1 MSRSAIFA
9 VVLAAGASTRFGR
22 TKQLEKFE
30 GVSLAAGAVRKAESV
45 CGELSVL
52 VTGKDWQKVADTCAP
67 LAGYFVINRDYE
79 QGLASSIAC
88 GVRAIAESAD
98 AMLLMLAD
106 LPLVTTE
113 HLTSLVNAWTKSPQT
128 IVASAFEDT
137 LGPPIVQTI
146 VASAFEDTL
155 GPPIVFPKADFD
167 ALMQLSGDRGA
178 RPIIDANKDRVQA
191 IACEE
196 AAFDIDYPE
205 DLAGIY

>member
-137 LGPPIVQTI
+137 LGPPIV
-146 VASAFEDTL
+146 
-155 GPPIVFPKADFD
+155 FPKADFD

-205 DLAGIY
+205 DLARIY

>member
-1 MSRSAIFA
+1 MSQSAIFA
-9 VVLAAGASTRFGR
+9 VVLAAGSSTRFGR
-22 TKQLEKFE
+22 TKQLEQFE

-45 CGELSVL
+45 CGAQSVL

-67 LAGYFVINRDYE
+67 LAGYFVINTDYE
-79 QGLASSIAC
+79 QGLTSSIAC
-88 GVRAIAESAD
+88 GVRAVAERAD
-98 AMLLMLAD
+98 AILLMLAD

-113 HLTSLVNAWTKSPQT
+113 HLTNLVNAWAESPR
-128 IVASAFEDT
+128 
-137 LGPPIVQTI
+137 TI

-155 GPPIVFPKADFD
+155 GPPIVFPKSDFD

-178 RPIIDANKDRVQA
+178 RPIIDANKERVQA

-196 AAFDIDYPE
+196 AAFDIDSPE

>member
-1 MSRSAIFA
+1 MSQSAIFA
-9 VVLAAGASTRFGR
+9 VVLAAGSSTRFGR

-45 CGELSVL
+45 CGELTVL

-67 LAGYFVINRDYE
+67 LAGYFVINTDYE

-88 GVRAIAESAD
+88 GVRAVAESAD
-98 AMLLMLAD
+98 AILLMLSD

-113 HLTSLVNAWTKSPQT
+113 HLTNLVNAWAESP
-128 IVASAFEDT
+128 
-137 LGPPIVQTI
+137 QTI

-178 RPIIDANKDRVQA
+178 RPIIDANKERVQA
-191 IACEE
+191 IVCEE
-196 AAFDIDYPE
+196 AAFDIDRPE

>member
-1 MSRSAIFA
+1 MSQSAIFA
-9 VVLAAGASTRFGR
+9 VVLAAGSSTRFGR
-22 TKQLEKFE
+22 TKQLEHFE
-30 GVSLAAGAVRKAESV
+30 GVSLAAGAMRKAESV
-45 CGELSVL
+45 CGAQSVL

-67 LAGYFVINRDYE
+67 LAGYFVINTDYE

-88 GVRAIAESAD
+88 GVRAVAESAD
-98 AMLLMLAD
+98 AILLMLAD

-113 HLTSLVNAWTKSPQT
+113 HLTNLVNAWAESP
-128 IVASAFEDT
+128 
-137 LGPPIVQTI
+137 QTI

-155 GPPIVFPKADFD
+155 GPPIVFPKSDFD

-178 RPIIDANKDRVQA
+178 RPIIDANKERVQA

-196 AAFDIDYPE
+196 AAFDIDRPE

>member
-1 MSRSAIFA
+1 MSQNAIFA

-22 TKQLEKFE
+22 TKQLEHFE

-45 CGELSVL
+45 CGEQTVL

-67 LAGYFVINRDYE
+67 LAGYFVINNDYE

-88 GVRAIAESAD
+88 GVRSVAERAD
-98 AMLLMLAD
+98 AILLMLAD

-113 HLTSLVNAWTKSPQT
+113 HLTSLVDAWAEAP
-128 IVASAFEDT
+128 
-137 LGPPIVQTI
+137 QTI

-155 GPPIVFPKADFD
+155 GPPIVFPRADFE

-178 RPIIDANKDRVQA
+178 RPIIDANKERVQA
-191 IACEE
+191 IDCEE
-196 AAFDIDYPE
+196 AAFDIDRPE

>member
-1 MSRSAIFA
+1 MSQSAIFA
-9 VVLAAGASTRFGR
+9 VVLAAGSSTRFGR
-22 TKQLEKFE
+22 TKQLEQFE
-30 GVSLAAGAVRKAESV
+30 GVSLAAGAMRKAESV
-45 CGELSVL
+45 CGELTVL

-67 LAGYFVINRDYE
+67 LAGYFVINTDYE

-88 GVRAIAESAD
+88 GVRAVAESAD
-98 AMLLMLAD
+98 AILLMLAD

-113 HLTSLVNAWTKSPQT
+113 HLTNLVNAWAESP
-128 IVASAFEDT
+128 
-137 LGPPIVQTI
+137 QTI

-178 RPIIDANKDRVQA
+178 RPIIDANKERVQP

-196 AAFDIDYPE
+196 AAFDIDRPE

>member
-1 MSRSAIFA
+1 MSKSAIFA

-22 TKQLEKFE
+22 TKQLEQFE
-30 GVSLAAGAVRKAESV
+30 GVSLAAGAMRKAESV
-45 CGELSVL
+45 CGAQSVL

-67 LAGYFVINRDYE
+67 LAGYFVINTDYE

-88 GVRAIAESAD
+88 GVRSVAESAD
-98 AMLLMLAD
+98 AILLMLAD

-113 HLTSLVNAWTKSPQT
+113 HLTNLIDAWAESPQK
-128 IVASAFEDT
+128 
-137 LGPPIVQTI
+137 I

-178 RPIIDANKDRVQA
+178 RPIIDANKGRVQA
-191 IACEE
+191 IPCEE
-196 AAFDIDYPE
+196 AAFDIDRPE

>member
-1 MSRSAIFA
+1 MSQSAIFA
-9 VVLAAGASTRFGR
+9 VVLAAGPSTRFGR

-45 CGELSVL
+45 CGELTVL

-67 LAGYFVINRDYE
+67 LAGYFVINTDYE

-88 GVRAIAESAD
+88 GVRAVAESAD
-98 AMLLMLAD
+98 AILLMLAD

-113 HLTSLVNAWTKSPQT
+113 HLTNLVNAWSESP
-128 IVASAFEDT
+128 
-137 LGPPIVQTI
+137 QTI

-167 ALMQLSGDRGA
+167 ALMQLSGDRRA
-178 RPIIDANKDRVQA
+178 RPIIDANKERVQD

-196 AAFDIDYPE
+196 ASFDIDRPE